1 MILFPMLLFKGVA
14 DNALFFP
21 CCDVYVVFS
30 VLVFRSVAVHVF
42 LSSCCKIVVFLW
54 VVFSMLLLS
63 RITFFIMFS
72 YNSKQ
77 VQLLST
83 KFDYTCFQP
92 SNYWYPYT
100 CMGSTCIP
108 WVLSGTEVFRV
119 LLICTFSEK
128 EMETLVYNFVFRLW
142 YRRGWCECSSLFLAR
157 PWFDWAGRGK
167 W

>member
-1 MILFPMLLFKGVA
+1 MRYFFRVAMYMWFSPYWCFEVLLSM
-14 DNALFFP
+14 
-21 CCDVYVVFS
+21 C
-30 VLVFRSVAVHVF
+30 F
-42 LSSCCKIVVFLW
+42 LSSCCKIVVFSKLLF
-54 VVFSMLLLS
+54 VGCVFYVAVKPHHH
-63 RITFFIMFS
+63 FIMFS